1 MREIVSPLSGIRSPF
16 RSEASEGWDG
26 GAAAVSYLG
35 AEGNGM
41 VLDFTSNGY
50 AIRTLDA
57 DFLIVN
63 ESQGFALELLSNTYS
78 VRAV

>member
-1 MREIVSPLSGIRSPF
+1 MREIVSPLFGIRSPF
-16 RSEASEGWDG
+16 PAAPESVADG
-26 GAAAVSYLG
+26 GAAAVAYLG
-35 AEGNGM
+35 SEGDGM
-41 VLDFTSNGY
+41 VIDFTSNGY